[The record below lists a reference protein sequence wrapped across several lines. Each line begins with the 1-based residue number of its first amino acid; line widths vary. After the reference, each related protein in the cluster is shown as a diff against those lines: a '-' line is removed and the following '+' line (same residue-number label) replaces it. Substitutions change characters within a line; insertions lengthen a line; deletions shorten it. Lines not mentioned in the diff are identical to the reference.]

1 VGVRA
6 SIASGLVRG
15 QRRRRR
21 RRRRPG
27 ECAREGAWEGERRL
41 PAGAGREQSG
51 LVQVHYF
58 FEPRGQK
65 SGRDLLF
72 ARAPSLARRLTR
84 RRRRQGGGATRTATR
99 TTIHA
104 ETGEDGARS
113 IDRSIVPRGKAVP
126 TS

>member
-84 RRRRQGGGATRTATR
+84 RRRRPGGGGDT
-99 TTIHA
+99 
-104 ETGEDGARS
+104 DGDADDDPRRDRRGRRAIDRS
-113 IDRSIVPRGKAVP
+113 IDRSEGKSGAH
-126 TS
+126 